1 MARVLKTV
9 FKALALLLLLAL
21 TCSLYTAAFLVMES
35 SHYLGRIFPYWILL
49 LLPAFL
55 IGRLSR
61 RLRMALLLGGAIPI
75 CISLAAYLYFF
86 VRSSGALRLAGWF
99 VDLWPWVLIL
109 VILIVCSIV
118 LGHWLSGKSKKVRR
132 WLTAAVCSMTLVF
145 SILQVFLLLSSFIQV
160 VFFRLDLRTLPR
172 DQAIVAM
179 GDFFRKHY
187 NYLEYKG
194 IDWDGAV
201 SRAVSLCTDSK
212 NDGEYQQI
220 VTELI
225 NTLGDGHLRVQKPVA
240 DGPEPS
246 DIDLG
251 VRWVKLENRWFVMD
265 VMDDSPAC
273 RAGWQRGMEL
283 LEAAG
288 HRPSDLIRSAPDWR
302 FNSRLGTIR
311 GNRSGERARLSFM
324 LRRPERTAESFLLG
338 DPSGAHRAVELRYEK
353 WDWPRLPYF
362 EKRKLPCNIGY
373 LRIGR
378 FVSNY
383 FPLVHSVDRALEEFW
398 NTRGLVIDVRKNP
411 GGIAFITDSILG
423 RFCSERLYYGRLQ
436 CSPDRYAKLHIMPRR
451 PLYKKPVAVLI
462 DENAYSASEL
472 FAYAASAVPGIT
484 LIGRPTGGVVSCPS
498 QQRILLPAG
507 MSMEFTFGALTDPKG
522 SLVVEWTG
530 VAPDVFVP
538 LTMEDLRHGVD
549 RDLETAVRMIAGD
562 GSAL

>member
-1 MARVLKTV
+1 MASALKTV
-9 FKALALLLLLAL
+9 FRALALLLLLAL
-21 TCSLYTAAFLVMES
+21 TSSLYTAAFLVMES
-35 SHYLGRIFPYWILL
+35 GHYLGRIFPYWILL

-61 RLRMALLLGGAIPI
+61 RLKMALWLGGAIPI
-75 CISLAAYLYFF
+75 YISLAAYLYFF
-86 VRSSGALRLAGWF
+86 VCPSGTMRLAGWF

-109 VILIVCSIV
+109 VFLIAGSIV
-118 LGHWLSGKSKKVRR
+118 LGHWLSGKGKKVRR
-132 WLTAAVCSMTLVF
+132 WLTAAVCAMTLVF
-145 SILQVFLLLSSFIQV
+145 SILQIFLLLSSFIHV

-172 DQAIVAM
+172 DQAIAAM

-187 NYLEYKG
+187 NYLEYKR
-194 IDWDGAV
+194 IDWEREV
-201 SRAVSLCTDSK
+201 SRAVSQAKKARS
-212 NDGEYQQI
+212 DGEYHQI

-225 NTLGDGHLRVQKPVA
+225 NNLGDGHLRVQKSVA
-240 DGPEPS
+240 TGPMPS

-251 VRWVKLENRWFVMD
+251 VRWIKLENRWFVMY
-265 VMDDSPAC
+265 VMDGSPAS
-273 RAGWQRGMEL
+273 RAGWQPGMEL

-288 HRPSDLIRSAPDWR
+288 HPPSDLIRSAPDWK
-302 FNSRLGTIR
+302 FNSRMGTIR
-311 GNRSGERARLSFM
+311 GSRAGERARLGFM
-324 LRRPERTAESFLLG
+324 LRRPEKTAVSFLLG
-338 DPSGAHRAVELRYEK
+338 DPSGVHRASEVKYEK
-353 WDWPRLPYF
+353 WDWTRLPYF
-362 EKRKLPCNIGY
+362 EKQKLSGNIGY

-378 FVSNY
+378 FVSDY
-383 FPLVHSVDRALEEFW
+383 IPLVHSVDRALEEFW
-398 NTRGLVIDVRKNP
+398 DTRGLVIDVRKNP
-411 GGIAFITDSILG
+411 GGIGFITDSILG

-436 CSPDRYAKLHIMPRR
+436 GSPDRYAKLYIMPRR

-484 LIGRPTGGVVSCPS
+484 IIGRPTGGVVSCPS
-498 QQRILLPAG
+498 QQRILMPAG
-507 MSMEFTFGALTDPKG
+507 LSMEFTFGALTDPKG
-522 SLVVEWTG
+522 NFVVEWTG